1 MAGLE
6 KLVKSYHQNV
16 AIQDLE
22 LLDHAKDNAK
32 EELDENYV
40 SSIDILQR
48 QRLKSLYSPLR
59 EGENTKSIEDK
70 EDDNFY

>member
-22 LLDHAKDNAK
+22 LLDHAKDNGK